1 MSGVFLYSAS
11 YSIML
16 LTKDPPIS
24 YRNRHYLK
32 KRSIYHSLLSTSV
45 PSDEQYI
52 LLFTESVSNTEA
64 ITVKENVEIPAGVV
78 IYLYLKQL

>member
-1 MSGVFLYSAS
+1 MCSMSGGFLYSAS

-64 ITVKENVEIPAGVV
+64 ITVKKM
-78 IYLYLKQL
+78 LKYQLGLLFIFI